1 MTTDKQFLEAIYQRL
16 QQLAQYKLAKVE
28 LTKYV
33 VPAYSLES
41 LRPPEH
47 CIQVKWCTPLDQY
60 AQSIDLGYTIYT
72 DILQLDITTINHTRY
87 SKVINT
93 YDWADPQLLEKLEV
107 LLDTIPNA
115 QRPLE

>member
-1 MTTDKQFLEAIYQRL
+1 MTTNNQFLEAIYQKL
-16 QQLAQYKLAKVE
+16 QQLTQYKLAKVE

-33 VPAYSLES
+33 VPAYSLET
-41 LRPPEH
+41 PEH

-87 SKVINT
+87 SNLINT
-93 YDWADPQLLEKLEV
+93 YDWTDPQLLEKLEA

-115 QRPLE
+115 QRSLEWIK